1 MNVIYFLQ
9 RSNPEGLDD
18 AEYLNSNVVVADSA
32 NGKYYKYKP
41 VITNGAIASWT
52 LTEVGVMN
60 IFIRAY
66 VERIKKGDMTIE
78 QVPEALR
85 AEVQEALEKATE

>member
-1 MNVIYFLQ
+1 
-9 RSNPEGLDD
+9 
-18 AEYLNSNVVVADSA
+18 
-32 NGKYYKYKP
+32 
-41 VITNGAIASWT
+41 
-52 LTEVGVMN
+52 MN

-85 AEVQEALEKATE
+85 KEVANALAQG

>member
-1 MNVIYFLQ
+1 
-9 RSNPEGLDD
+9 
-18 AEYLNSNVVVADSA
+18 
-32 NGKYYKYKP
+32 
-41 VITNGAIASWT
+41 
-52 LTEVGVMN
+52 MN

-85 AEVQEALEKATE
+85 AEVQGVLDAVEAISSQE

>member
-1 MNVIYFLQ
+1 
-9 RSNPEGLDD
+9 
-18 AEYLNSNVVVADSA
+18 
-32 NGKYYKYKP
+32 
-41 VITNGAIASWT
+41 
-52 LTEVGVMN
+52 MN

-85 AEVQEALEKATE
+85 AEVEELLNAENPNK

>member
-1 MNVIYFLQ
+1 
-9 RSNPEGLDD
+9 
-18 AEYLNSNVVVADSA
+18 
-32 NGKYYKYKP
+32 
-41 VITNGAIASWT
+41 
-52 LTEVGVMN
+52 MN

-85 AEVQEALEKATE
+85 AQVQKALNETPN

>member
-1 MNVIYFLQ
+1 
-9 RSNPEGLDD
+9 
-18 AEYLNSNVVVADSA
+18 
-32 NGKYYKYKP
+32 
-41 VITNGAIASWT
+41 
-52 LTEVGVMN
+52 MN

-85 AEVQEALEKATE
+85 VEVEAIMRGEV

>member
-1 MNVIYFLQ
+1 
-9 RSNPEGLDD
+9 
-18 AEYLNSNVVVADSA
+18 
-32 NGKYYKYKP
+32 
-41 VITNGAIASWT
+41 
-52 LTEVGVMN
+52 MN

-85 AEVQEALEKATE
+85 EEVENALAQG